1 MDYYGLIIYCQ
12 LSSHRKQYSREDHTI
27 LLHYVPVVKRQNQG
41 ARVILKHRNIVSL
54 TRGGTN
60 KGKRYKSLTHRAVLS
75 LICSFFN
82 FTFTKIIVYALQL
95 GKDKCG
101 R

>member
-12 LSSHRKQYSREDHTI
+12 LSSHRKQYSREAHTI

-41 ARVILKHRNIVSL
+41 VRVILKHRNIVSL

-75 LICSFFN
+75 LICSFSTLPLQKLLFMRFN
-82 FTFTKIIVYALQL
+82 
-95 GKDKCG
+95 
-101 R
+101 